1 MQVTKKLSEKQLA
14 KRSRLKAFV
23 KVVNYNHIMP
33 TRFAP
38 VLRLFFAFRNNLRT
52 NKICKG
58 FKEFVKNWEVTG

>member
-14 KRSRLKAFV
+14 RRSRLKAFV

-38 VLRLFFAFRNNLRT
+38 VLRLFFAFR
-52 NKICKG
+52 I
-58 FKEFVKNWEVTG
+58 